1 MWSYASLNQQNWSCT
16 VEVQMPLN
24 ICAYAFLYLRL
35 FLRILLSAFMLC
47 FSSSAPFF
55 SLSLTDSKRA
65 VCNISG
71 KYFNNQTLVSICSVL
86 LVVLQSLIWQHAALI
101 WLLLHTTTKALNTW
115 ALSAV
120 PVTE

>member
-1 MWSYASLNQQNWSCT
+1 MWSYASLNQKSQSCT

-24 ICAYAFLYLRL
+24 KRAYAFSYLHL
-35 FLRILLSAFMLC
+35 FLHILLSAFMLC
-47 FSSSAPFF
+47 FSSSARFF
-55 SLSLTDSKRA
+55 FSLTDSERA

-86 LVVLQSLIWQHAALI
+86 LVVLQSLIWQHAVLI

-120 PVTE
+120 PETE